1 MRFAWDIPGVCPR
14 VSAKLP
20 GSGTRQ
26 HGRHPGQGADCSTLP
41 LVTPSRGY
49 CLVAEG
55 VSVRIKIG
63 RKYQSGPQLS
73 ILLSNPSVRSSL
85 EFQNVN
91 YKYKTISALDLEQ
104 KLYRSSPIVPQCHT
118 AARGSDNPQ
127 SPVCSQSAASVLQ
140 TSQHEFSY

>member
-1 MRFAWDIPGVCPR
+1 MRFAWDVPGVCPR

-20 GSGTRQ
+20 WLRHAAARGGSRA
-26 HGRHPGQGADCSTLP
+26 ADCSTP
-41 LVTPSRGY
+41 HPVTPSRGY
-49 CLVAEG
+49 RLVAEG
-55 VSVRIKIG
+55 VSVQIKIG

-73 ILLSNPSVRSSL
+73 ILLSNPSVHSSL

-118 AARGSDNPQ
+118 AARGSGSPQ
-127 SPVCSQSAASVLQ
+127 SAVCSQSAASVLQ